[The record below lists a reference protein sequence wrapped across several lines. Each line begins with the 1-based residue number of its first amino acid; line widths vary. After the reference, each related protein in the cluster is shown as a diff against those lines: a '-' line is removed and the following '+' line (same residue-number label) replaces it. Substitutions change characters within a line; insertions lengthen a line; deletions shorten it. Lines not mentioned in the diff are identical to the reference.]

1 MSSNSLFRLKFL
13 FNKYLTNTCTAEEFE
28 ELFTL
33 INSEENSKQ
42 VETILQSL
50 WEDTGAV
57 NTPDQPGD
65 DSKQLFHRLLG
76 MIEDKPDYQR
86 HFKKSNYWGRW
97 AVAASL
103 ILLVGAGWYT
113 FKKRASENTPELASH
128 AVVEKRNTTILLPD
142 GSKVVLNKNSHLN
155 YPAKFN
161 GANREVYLTGEGYF
175 DIAHDA
181 AHPFLVHARNL
192 TTRVLGT
199 AFNIKAYPGDK
210 LVEVTVTRGKV
221 QVSDDK
227 KSLAILLP
235 NQHISYNENN
245 SIYKKDITNSKLA
258 VLWKEDDLVMDNIS
272 IKDAAAILS
281 ERYGVKVM
289 MANAKIQNC
298 RFTASFLNTT
308 GLDQVLNVV
317 CRLNNMKFTTSDD
330 GKEITLL
337 GEGCN

>member
-1 MSSNSLFRLKFL
+1 MSSNSFFRLKFL
-13 FNKYLTNTCTAEEFE
+13 FNKYLTNTCTTEEFE

-33 INSEENSKQ
+33 INSEENGREL
-42 VETILQSL
+42 ETILQSL
-50 WEDTGAV
+50 WEDSSAI
-57 NTPDQPGD
+57 NTHDQSSD
-65 DSKQLFHRLLG
+65 DSKQLFNRLLN

-86 HFKKSNYWGRW
+86 HFQKINYLRRW

-103 ILLVGAGWYT
+103 LLLLGAGWFT
-113 FKKRASENTPELASH
+113 FKKYAPQNVPELASH
-128 AVVEKRNTTILLPD
+128 SVVEKKNTTILLPD

-155 YPAKFN
+155 YPEKFN
-161 GANREVYLTGEGYF
+161 GKNREVYLTGEGYF

-181 AHPFLVHARNL
+181 AHPFLVHARSL

-235 NQHISYNENN
+235 DQHISYNENN
-245 SIYKKDITNSKLA
+245 RLYKKDITNSKLA

-281 ERYGVKVM
+281 ERYGVKLTI
-289 MANAKIQNC
+289 ANSKAENC

-308 GLDQVLNVV
+308 GLDQMLNVL
-317 CRLNNMKFTTSDD
+317 CKLNNMKFITSDN

>member
-13 FNKYLTNTCTAEEFE
+13 FNRYLTNTCTEDEFE

-50 WEDTGAV
+50 WEDTGAI
-57 NTPDQPGD
+57 NTLNQPAD
-65 DSKQLFHRLLG
+65 DSKQLFHRLLN

-86 HFKKSNYWGRW
+86 HFQKTNYFRRW

-103 ILLVGAGWYT
+103 LLLLGAGWYI
-113 FKKRASENTPELASH
+113 FKKQAPQNTPVLANRT
-128 AVVEKRNTTILLPD
+128 VVEKRNTTILLPD
-142 GSKVVLNKNSHLN
+142 GSKVVLNKDSHLN

-161 GANREVYLTGEGYF
+161 GKNREVYLTGEGYF

-181 AHPFLVHARNL
+181 AHPFLVHARSL

-272 IKDAAAILS
+272 MKEATAILS
-281 ERYGVKVM
+281 ERYGVKLI
-289 MANAKIQNC
+289 MANTKIQNC

-308 GLDQVLNVV
+308 GLDQMLDVL
-317 CRLNNMKFTTSDD
+317 CRLNNIKFITSDN

>member
-28 ELFTL
+28 ELFLL
-33 INSEENSKQ
+33 INTEENSRQ

-50 WEDTGAV
+50 WEDTGPV
-57 NTPDQPGD
+57 NTQDQSGD
-65 DSKQLFHRLLG
+65 DSKQLFARLLK

-86 HFKKSNYWGRW
+86 HFQKPNHLRRW

-103 ILLVGAGWYT
+103 LMLLGAGWYT
-113 FKKRASENTPELASH
+113 LKKRAPQNAPQLASN
-128 AVVEKRNTTILLPD
+128 AVVKKRNTTILLPD
-142 GSKVVLNKNSHLN
+142 GSKVVLNKDSHLN
-155 YPAKFN
+155 YPTKFN
-161 GANREVYLTGEGYF
+161 GKNREVYLTGEGYF

-221 QVSDDK
+221 LVSDDK

-235 NQHISYNENN
+235 NQYISYNENN

-281 ERYGVKVM
+281 ERYGVKLI
-289 MANAKIQNC
+289 MANTKIQNC

-308 GLDQVLNVV
+308 GLDQMLNVL
-317 CRLNNMKFTTSDD
+317 CRLNNIKFITSDD